1 MPSVDPSS
9 TTTSCR
15 ESTGSSA
22 VSASSIAR
30 SIVERSLKTGI
41 RIVSEV
47 GIGAGYPYRQS
58 SSGT

>member
-1 MPSVDPSS
+1 
-9 TTTSCR
+9 
-15 ESTGSSA
+15 